1 MKKYVSFEVHG
12 DSSSENSNNG
22 PQTPR
27 DENHR
32 SHAFTRSRHVPT
44 PKISERKKA
53 LFGGRS
59 SNEKGRVSIEVDAD
73 LGPMSPLKFSN
84 SPKRVPMKSSF
95 LFIVLIVQLFLVVFV
110 LQL

>member
-32 SHAFTRSRHVPT
+32 VTRSRHVPT

-59 SNEKGRVSIEVDAD
+59 SNKEGRVSIEVDAD